1 VSCHAAGPLSL
12 TTLEDLRARMSL
24 LIVLD
29 TLENLRLGGRADGF
43 IALADRM
50 TRMLDIKVIINV
62 VEGSL
67 CE

>member
-1 VSCHAAGPLSL
+1 LSL